1 MKKLNKIV
9 SRNQIPFKYRAE
21 RPKSV
26 QWVARWFLRLWGWRV
41 EGKIPPVKGNENLII
56 IAGPTYI

>member
-26 QWVARWFLRLWGWRV
+26 QWVARWFP
-41 EGKIPPVKGNENLII
+41 KIMWLESRRQDSTCKRQ
-56 IAGPTYI
+56 